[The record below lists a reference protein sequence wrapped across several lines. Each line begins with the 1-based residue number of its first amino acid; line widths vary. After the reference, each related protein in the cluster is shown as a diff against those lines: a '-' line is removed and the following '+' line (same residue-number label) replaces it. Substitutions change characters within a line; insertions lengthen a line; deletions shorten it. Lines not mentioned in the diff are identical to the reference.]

1 MIVLKVLGGIAA
13 YIVIG
18 IVVFG
23 IGHRRWT
30 RHLTRKQILDMD
42 DLDIGMLCFA
52 WPVVLLAFGFM
63 GLSLMAGGIVKRI
76 DTIGRKDP
84 GTYGD

>member
-42 DLDIGMLCFA
+42 DLDLGMLVFA
-52 WPVVLLAFGFM
+52 WPAVLMFLGFL

-76 DTIGRKDP
+76 DTIGRKD
-84 GTYGD
+84 TSGD

>member
-1 MIVLKVLGGIAA
+1 MLALKVLGGIAA

-42 DLDIGMLCFA
+42 DLDLGMLVFA
-52 WPVVLLAFGFM
+52 WPAVLMFLGFL

-76 DTIGRKDP
+76 DTIGRKD
-84 GTYGD
+84 TSGD